1 MPGLHQALSMCV
13 YGPSKVGKS
22 LMGASTPPPRV
33 ILDVESAA
41 RFLPLKAITWD
52 PAGPPPPAP
61 GNDEWDTAVVP
72 VRRWPDALAVLDWL
86 KQGDHPFRSATVD
99 SISELQYRYI
109 EHATGREQMK
119 IQDWGAALRELG
131 GFVRDLRDLTMHP
144 TNPLTAVVLT
154 AMAQENPQSGQ
165 MRPYLQGQLKTQLP
179 YLPDVTAYLHVEPDA
194 SGVETRYLE
203 TRRNAQWEAGERV
216 GGRIPA
222 TLVLPQVTGDT
233 EDEIRARNTTFA
245 KIIKT
250 VYKNRG
256 IAAPA
261 KTPATT
267 TAPAQT
273 PAVPADA
280 TDTDTQE
287 N

>member
-1 MPGLHQALSMCV
+1 
-13 YGPSKVGKS
+13 
-22 LMGASTPPPRV
+22 
-33 ILDVESAA
+33 
-41 RFLPLKAITWD
+41 
-52 PAGPPPPAP
+52 
-61 GNDEWDTAVVP
+61 
-72 VRRWPDALAVLDWL
+72 VLDWL

-267 TAPAQT
+267 TAPNQT
-273 PAVPADA
+273 PAVS
-280 TDTDTQE
+280 TDTVATE
-287 N
+287 GEG